1 MLPPVWIPHRRLDDG
16 GLVGWL
22 RPEGELWV
30 AVSLLGHDLTGPVAW
45 LVAEQ
50 TLEEIGLAGLA
61 DVWTLERPG
70 ASPLRVRI
78 VEVNPDRVVVQT
90 DDFGAIDAEVDRYE
104 LGWPAPAELR
114 PWRTGDPDGG
124 LVPR

>member
-1 MLPPVWIPHRRLDDG
+1 MLPPDWIPHRRLDDG
-16 GLVGWL
+16 ELVGWL

-61 DVWTLERPG
+61 DAWTLERPG